1 MPRYY
6 FHVHD
11 GFTRMD
17 AEGSELPNLQ
27 AARAEALKR
36 AGAIIAD
43 AGARADFGEEW
54 RLEVTD
60 HTGLMLFRMDFVVA
74 ESPAAGHASR
84 R

>member
-1 MPRYY
+1 MPRYH

-54 RLEVTD
+54 RLEVTEALIGIRGD
-60 HTGLMLFRMDFVVA
+60 GRFRPGPERNSLTKSVL
-74 ESPAAGHASR
+74 
-84 R
+84 